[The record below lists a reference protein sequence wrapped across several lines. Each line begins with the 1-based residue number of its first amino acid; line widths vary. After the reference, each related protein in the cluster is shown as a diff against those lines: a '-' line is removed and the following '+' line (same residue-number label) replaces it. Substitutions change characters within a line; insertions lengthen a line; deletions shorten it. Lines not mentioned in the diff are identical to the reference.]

1 MEMKEHEYCLRC
13 GRKLKKQGARL
24 LGYGS
29 ICYEKI
35 KVQKINP
42 LFNKSVK
49 AGD

>member
-1 MEMKEHEYCLRC
+1 MVTKEHEYCLRC
-13 GRKLKKQGARL
+13 GRRLKKQEARL

-35 KVQKINP
+35 KPQKINP
-42 LFNKSVK
+42 LFNQKK